1 MYRETDNADL
11 QLYSIR
17 EIGHN
22 RQLAVLVSPPP
33 APPGEKGKVPL
44 PLLAQLSLLSAF
56 GLRMTPFIKMSLRT
70 DTFYALRIV
79 SAIWMYK

>member
-1 MYRETDNADL
+1 MV
-11 QLYSIR
+11 
-17 EIGHN
+17 
-22 RQLAVLVSPPP
+22 LAFFAGTFFVEVRLRRTYYPP

-56 GLRMTPFIKMSLRT
+56 GLRMTPFIKMSLRA

-79 SAIWMYK
+79 SAIC